1 MNQLVNYVYAVE
13 SWGNGIPRRRRD
25 IILKQIIK
33 AGALLCALTMLE
45 WNATAVA
52 EEKRLG
58 DYIYVPAMSDPRSV
72 GTISLR
78 VDGVRCGENGEKE
91 TVEALSGAE
100 FGVYV
105 YSSEGRLTP
114 WANPLYPSEPMRI
127 RTGEGETRFTL
138 PQETEFYLRQESA
151 PDGYAFDKDTLIP
164 VTGEEIVVQN
174 EAQGELMITVQD
186 ALGKPISGVTLTASA
201 ENGEGTQLVTD
212 ENGMATLRADEAQ
225 RYLVT
230 ETELPQ
236 GVYAMTGFSGGEAA
250 EGGVSARVELASR
263 TNLVLE
269 HPATGTVQIAATLSY
284 IDEQGEAKTHPLADI
299 RMDIAGQTTLTT
311 DSDGQVQTALL
322 PGTYDAAFSY
332 VGSESVVLPFTQGQ
346 IVIQSGEM
354 TKIELAAAQNE
365 GRVILHGESRRA
377 LSGGSVSLKSA
388 EGRNYGPYAFD
399 AEGLAISDALPVGEY
414 HIENLT
420 LPENTQLGQVVCDAQ
435 KAENPADI
443 VISVAAGQAAEVQVE
458 FLTLEKQTFTLMC
471 SDVDDRGEKQET
483 TLTDEVHVE
492 LVDAENG
499 VAVSG
504 LSSER
509 GSLNLEALSG
519 SYVLRLSKKDA
530 ARLDV
535 ARDSQT
541 FDLPTEQETITF
553 VSDKARLML
562 HSEDENGAV
571 ISGGVYKVTDSA
583 GHSYTVKADENGLAV
598 TPKITAGTAVI
609 TTKTAPKDYDA
620 SAKTAAQAIA
630 GEASDVRIIHESYG
644 KTTFTVN
651 LQSLDANGSAQ
662 TEPLEGAGIRIYKL
676 EDGGQRM
683 NDIGAA
689 LETDENGVCSI
700 SLAPGE
706 YAAQV
711 MKAPQG
717 ASAPQ
722 AVRFTSENTKDTEL
736 RMVCMDA
743 LGGVRVELTGGEL
756 TDEQM
761 AQVRFELV
769 SASGQAQSL
778 SMADG
783 AFYIGGLN
791 AGTYVLRQ
799 TQMPEGYKLA
809 AEQTVSVTGGEAVQ
823 ASVPLEEYAVLTVS
837 KTGLTF
843 NDQLQTYIVP
853 LTGEYGIYTMEN
865 GQLTPYPSA
874 SNQLTVWANA
884 APDGKKN
891 ISVKLPATLE
901 GTTYYIKELSEAAG
915 FAEDERT
922 YEVTLTAGEARTVEC
937 AVSSD
942 RGFISLEQLD
952 AATGGHVSG
961 GEFELLDAKGNV
973 VLSFTMG
980 DEAYRNPMA
989 IPVGEY
995 TLRQTQAADGY
1006 ALSENAE
1013 IMLDVPPYLTQ
1024 GGSMAQAE
1032 MVCMPIPESETI
1044 DGMLRDVYTAQQQ
1057 GLTLLTVDMGAT
1069 AGCETLIQP
1078 RAEIHMEGEN
1088 GVRSTVA
1095 SIVLTSPTDAQGGS
1109 YRARIEY
1116 SLAGGGWRP
1125 SSAIM
1130 TDVLTGPTAVS
1141 LESVQDDINAIRVTY
1156 LNAQTGEEVAAGGF
1170 APGQITLNVR
1180 TDAEGEATLR
1190 TQIGFGG
1197 SLTYATAFGAG
1208 KQVMNRAAEREERFT
1223 VQGSGAFVSVSAGV
1237 DGKISGV
1244 AFMDSNANGLM
1255 EPNESARYAGLT
1267 VTLLA
1272 KSGEAVAACRTGTD
1286 GRYEFSSLS
1295 SGEYEVQFNAGE
1307 SVIFSSG
1314 ALYSEHV
1321 QSAVR
1326 DTRYGVSDTLVIDG
1340 SHSDYIVNAG
1350 CIYAG
1355 SVSGSVQELL
1365 ADGSVDGFGG
1375 MNVEMLREGEDEPIV
1390 ALTDDLGGYR
1400 FTGILPGEYEVRLNL
1415 PSSYLCEEAE
1425 DGAIVTKVSIGQGD
1439 TIDFGQITI
1448 CRAAQVSGRVRIDDD
1463 GDGVIDS
1470 SAQTL
1475 AGVRVTLLK
1484 AEDGHTDRVA
1494 ETVTDESGCYHFD
1507 NLLAGTYSVLF
1518 KLDGDWAFT
1527 RFGEDSA
1534 VYGAVAQ
1541 SGSTQSF
1548 ELATGETIEQIDAGV
1563 TIPAQL
1569 TVNVF
1574 KDTQAD
1580 GQKGTYEEGFEG
1592 IGITL
1597 IRLENGEDAES
1608 ITYKTDAEGNVTFA
1622 GVSPGEYVIAYH
1634 LPGQWRAT
1642 KNADASKTN
1651 YPVSSVPQSRAS
1663 SGRSEP
1669 FTLTM
1674 GQSGVRMYIGAML
1687 SGSVSGM
1694 VYYDDDADAG
1704 FGEEESYCMDVTIE
1718 LLDSSDAVVAAIQP
1732 EEDGSYVFEGVA
1744 PGRYRVRFT
1753 AHEDDCAFSGT
1764 ERSMAKGGVQPS
1776 TGGVS
1781 TTRSLT
1787 VTGGDT
1793 LTEVNAGVVRL
1804 GELSGEIWEDSNGD
1818 GVQDAQEKLLEGV
1831 TVHLMNGTGRTI
1843 LDTVATDEN
1852 GRFSFKRMMP
1862 GDYKLRVDAP
1872 EGYVFSAPAQ
1882 SSVLSLESEKDD
1894 RGYSVPFTLLGGV
1907 KVDGVRFG
1915 LLTQGTISGRIWL
1928 DERYD
1933 GRMEESEDGLR
1944 GASVALLNA
1953 DGTEIASTQTI
1964 RSGEFSFGKL
1974 MPGRY
1979 SLRVTLTDG
1988 YVYTVGGIDS
1998 AAERQDE
2005 ATTVIDLG
2013 ELAMG
2018 EALSS
2023 VNIGALMPATVGG
2036 VVWYDGDDDGR
2047 RQSGDSGMQG
2057 VNAVLTVLT
2066 GYDAGRVYETTTDEN
2081 GVYSFSGVMPG
2092 QAEIQFTLPDGYAFA
2107 KNAGG
2112 TRRVSVVPAADSLTA
2127 QTAALSVVSGE
2138 NNMDLDVGVVAVG
2151 RMTGT
2156 VWLDSRYD
2164 GVRQEDES
2172 GVSGAVI
2179 ELLNAADGATAARV
2193 TTDEAGAYE
2202 MDFVR
2207 TGDYIVRVTLPDG
2220 MMFTCEGDSAVGQTD
2235 DSTAETARFT
2245 LAMGE
2250 GRESLDIGAITA
2262 SCVSGSVMAEGAGL
2276 GGAVVTLMQGGTVV
2290 ANAQTAE
2297 DGSFA
2302 VMELRPGEYSLR
2314 VALPEDTLFAENTSL
2329 ELAHADAQ
2337 EGQTPTFTLGMGEQ
2351 ATLQTVQTVHTA
2363 TVAGRAWQDSNA
2375 DGRMDA
2381 DEPAMAGVEAEL
2393 LNENGDTVMKQTVGD
2408 DGRYS
2413 FKLIRSGVYAVR
2425 FTLPGGELF
2434 ADRTGEEGGSC
2445 VAPAEGNT
2453 ATTERFA
2460 LASGEK
2466 RLSLNVG
2473 TIEACEIG
2481 DTVWLDSNANGLQ
2494 DYREPL
2500 LEGVQIALLSVD
2512 AEGNMIQ
2519 AATTLSDQYGYY
2531 HFRNLRPGDYVLRLD
2546 AKPEDKLTLRFGAPL
2561 GEIDS
2566 DLDPQTGMSD
2576 VIHMRSGEVRLD
2588 LDIGLVSHDK

>member
-1 MNQLVNYVYAVE
+1 M
-13 SWGNGIPRRRRD
+13 
-25 IILKQIIK
+25 KQIIK

-58 DYIYVPAMSDPRSV
+58 DYIYVPAMSDPGSV

-105 YSSEGRLTP
+105 YSSEGKLTP

-138 PQETEFYLRQESA
+138 PQGTEFYLRQQSA
-151 PDGYAFDKDTLIP
+151 PEGYAFDEEALIP
-164 VTGEEIVVQN
+164 VTGGEIVVQN
-174 EAQGELMITVQD
+174 EAQGELVIAVRD
-186 ALGKPISGVTLTASA
+186 ALGEPISGVTLTVSA
-201 ENGEGTQLVTD
+201 EDGEDTRLVTD
-212 ENGMATLRADEAQ
+212 ENGVATMYANAAQ

-250 EGGVSARVELASR
+250 EGGISATVELASR

-269 HPATGTVQIAATLSY
+269 HPATGTVQVAATLSY
-284 IDEQGEAKTHPLADI
+284 IDEQGEAKTAPLADV
-299 RMDIAGQTTLTT
+299 RMDIAGQMTLTT
-311 DSDGQVQTALL
+311 DSDGQVQAALL
-322 PGTYDAAFSY
+322 PGTYDAEFSY

-346 IVIQSGEM
+346 LVVQSGEM
-354 TKIELAAAQNE
+354 TQVELAAAQNE
-365 GRVILHGESRRA
+365 GRVILHGECRRA
-377 LSGGSVSLKSA
+377 LSGGAVSLKSA
-388 EGRNYGPYAFD
+388 AGKSYGPYAFD

-420 LPENTQLGQVVCDAQ
+420 LPENTQLGQVVCGAQ
-435 KAENPADI
+435 KAEHAEDVAI
-443 VISVAAGQAAEVQVE
+443 VVAAGQASDVQVE
-458 FLTLEKQTFTLMC
+458 FLTMEKQTFTLMR
-471 SDVDDRGEKQET
+471 SAVDDHGEKQET
-483 TLTDEVHVE
+483 TLTDEIHAE
-492 LVDAENG
+492 LVNAADG
-499 VAVSG
+499 SVVASG
-504 LSSER
+504 LISEKE
-509 GSLNLEALSG
+509 SLNLEALSG

-535 ARDSQT
+535 MRDSAV
-541 FDLPTEQETITF
+541 FDLPTEEETIVF

-562 HSEDENGAV
+562 HSEDENGAA
-571 ISGGVYKVTDSA
+571 ISGGVYRVTDSH
-583 GHSYTVKADENGLAV
+583 GHSYTVTTDENGMAV
-598 TPKITAGTAVI
+598 TPKMAAGTATI
-609 TTKTAPKDYDA
+609 ATKTAPQDYDA
-620 SAKTAAQAIA
+620 AAETVVQAVE
-630 GEASDVRIIHESYG
+630 GEAADVRIIHESYG
-644 KTTFTVN
+644 KTTFAVS
-651 LQSLDANGSAQ
+651 LQSLDANGNEQ
-662 TEPLEGAGIRIYKL
+662 TVPLEGACIRIYKL

-683 NDIGAA
+683 NEIDAA
-689 LETDENGVCSI
+689 PETDENGACSV

-706 YAAQV
+706 YIAQV
-711 MKAPQG
+711 QTTEQG
-717 ASAPQ
+717 VSAPQ
-722 AVRFTSENTKDTEL
+722 AVRFAAKNAKSEEI

-769 SASGQAQSL
+769 SASGEAQSL

-809 AEQTVSVTGGEAVQ
+809 AEQTVSVIGGEAVK

-853 LTGEYGIYTMEN
+853 LTGEYGVYTMEN
-865 GQLTPYPSA
+865 GQLMPYPSA
-874 SNQLTVWANA
+874 SNQMTVWANA

-901 GTTYYIKELSEAAG
+901 GTTYYIKELSEADG
-915 FAEDERT
+915 FAEDEQT
-922 YEVTLTAGEARTVEC
+922 YEVTLTAGEARTLEC

-952 AATGGHVSG
+952 AATGEHVSG
-961 GEFELLDAKGNV
+961 GAFELLNAKEEA

-980 DEAYRNPMA
+980 EEAYRNPMA
-989 IPVGEY
+989 IPVGKY

-1013 IMLDVPPYLTQ
+1013 ITLDVPPYLTQ

-1032 MVCMPIPESETI
+1032 MVCMPIPESEEI
-1044 DGMLRDVYTAQQQ
+1044 DGMIRDVYTAQQQ
-1057 GLTLLTVDMGAT
+1057 GLTLLTADMGT
-1069 AGCETLIQP
+1069 TGKCETLIQP
-1078 RAEIHMEGEN
+1078 RAEIRIAEEN
-1088 GVRSTVA
+1088 GMRTTVA

-1109 YRARIEY
+1109 YRARVEY

-1125 SSAIM
+1125 SCAIV

-1141 LESVQDDINAIRVTY
+1141 LANVQDDINAIRVTY
-1156 LNAQTGEEVAAGGF
+1156 LNAQTGEEIAAGGF

-1180 TDAEGEATLR
+1180 VDTEGEATLQ
-1190 TQIGFGG
+1190 TQIEFAG
-1197 SLTYATAFGAG
+1197 SLSYATAFGEE
-1208 KQVMNRAAEREERFT
+1208 KQIMNRIAEHEDRFA
-1223 VQGSGAFVSVSAGV
+1223 VQGSGAFMSVSAGV

-1295 SGEYEVQFNAGE
+1295 SGEYEVQFSAGE
-1307 SVIFSSG
+1307 NVIFSSG
-1314 ALYSEHV
+1314 ELYSDHV

-1326 DTRYGVSDTLVIDG
+1326 DVRYGVSDTLVIDG
-1340 SHSDYIVNAG
+1340 DHSDYIVNAG

-1355 SVSGSVQELL
+1355 SVMGSVQELL
-1365 ADGSVDGFGG
+1365 ADGSLEGFGG
-1375 MNVEMLREGEDEPIV
+1375 LNVELFREGEDEPTV
-1390 ALTDDLGGYR
+1390 ALTDDLGGYG

-1415 PSSYLCEEAE
+1415 PTSYLCEEAE
-1425 DGAIVTKVSIGQGD
+1425 NGAIVNHVSIRQGD
-1439 TIDFGQITI
+1439 AIDFGQLTI

-1463 GDGVIDS
+1463 GDGGIDS
-1470 SAQTL
+1470 RAQAL
-1475 AGVRVTLLK
+1475 AGVRVTLLR
-1484 AEDGHTDRVA
+1484 AEDGHTDSVA
-1494 ETVTDESGCYHFD
+1494 ETVTDESGCYRFE

-1548 ELATGETIEQIDAGV
+1548 ELATGENLETIDAGV

-1569 TVNVF
+1569 MVNVF
-1574 KDTQAD
+1574 KDTQVD
-1580 GQKGTYEEGFEG
+1580 GQKGTYEAGFEG
-1592 IGITL
+1592 ISVTL
-1597 IRLENGEDAES
+1597 IRLESGKDAES
-1608 ITYKTDAEGNVTFA
+1608 VTYKTDAEGNVTFA
-1622 GVSPGEYVIAYH
+1622 GVSPGEYVIAYQ

-1642 KNADASKTN
+1642 KNVDASASN
-1651 YPVSSVPQSRAS
+1651 YPVSCVPQSAVS

-1687 SGSVSGM
+1687 SGAVSGM
-1694 VYYDDDADAG
+1694 VYYDDDANAG
-1704 FGEEESYCMDVTIE
+1704 FGEEESYCVDATIE
-1718 LLDSSDAVVAAIQP
+1718 LLDSSDTVVAAMRP
-1732 EEDGSYVFEGVA
+1732 EEDGSYIFEGVA

-1753 AHEDDCAFSGT
+1753 AHEEDCAFSGT

-1776 TGGVS
+1776 TDGVS
-1781 TTRSLT
+1781 TTRPLT
-1787 VTGGDT
+1787 VTGGEA

-1818 GVQDAQEKLLEGV
+1818 GVRDAQEKMLAGV
-1831 TVHLMNGTGRTI
+1831 TVHLMNSTGRTI
-1843 LDTVATDEN
+1843 LDTTTTDED
-1852 GRFSFKRMMP
+1852 GRFSLKRMMP
-1862 GDYKLRVDAP
+1862 GDYKIRVDAP
-1872 EGYVFSAPAQ
+1872 EGYVFSASAQ
-1882 SSVLSLESEKDD
+1882 DSVLALESRKDD
-1894 RGYSVPFTLLGGV
+1894 RGYSTTFTLLGGA

-1915 LLTQGTISGRIWL
+1915 LLTQGTITGRIWL
-1928 DERYD
+1928 DEQYD
-1933 GRMEESEDGLR
+1933 GRMENSEDGLR
-1944 GASVALLNA
+1944 GATVALLNA
-1953 DGTEIASTQTI
+1953 DGAEIASTQTI
-1964 RSGEFSFGKL
+1964 RSGEFSFDKL

-1988 YVYTVGGIDS
+1988 YVYTVGGMDS
-1998 AAERQDE
+1998 AAERQNE

-2018 EALSS
+2018 ETLSD

-2047 RQSGDSGMQG
+2047 RQSSDSGMQG
-2057 VNAVLTVLT
+2057 VSAVLTVLT
-2066 GYDAGRVYETTTDEN
+2066 GNDAGKVYETTTDEN
-2081 GVYSFSGVMPG
+2081 GAYSFSGVMPG
-2092 QAEIQFTLPDGYAFA
+2092 QAEIRFTLPEGYAFA
-2107 KNAGG
+2107 KNASG
-2112 TRRVSVVPAADSLTA
+2112 TRRVSVVPVADSLTA
-2127 QTAALSVVSGE
+2127 QTAALDLASGKSYT
-2138 NNMDLDVGVVAVG
+2138 DLDVGVVGVSKI
-2151 RMTGT
+2151 TGM

-2164 GVRQEDES
+2164 GVRQGDEI
-2172 GVSGAVI
+2172 GVSGAVV
-2179 ELLNAADGATAARV
+2179 ELLNAADGATADSV
-2193 TTDEAGAYE
+2193 TTDDAGAYAF
-2202 MDFVR
+2202 DFVR
-2207 TGDYIVRVTLPDG
+2207 TGEYIVRVTLPSG
-2220 MMFTCEGDSAVGQTD
+2220 MMFTCAGDSAIGQTD

-2250 GRESLDIGAITA
+2250 GRDGLEIGAITE
-2262 SCVSGSVMAEGAGL
+2262 SGVSGSVMAEGKGL
-2276 GGAVVTLMQGGTVV
+2276 SGANVALMQGGMVV
-2290 ANAQTAE
+2290 ANAQTAA

-2302 VMELRPGEYSLR
+2302 VTALRPGEYSVR
-2314 VALPEDTLFAENTSL
+2314 VALPEDTLFAENVAL

-2337 EGQTPTFTLGMGEQ
+2337 EGQTSAFTLSMGEQ
-2351 ATLQTVQTVHTA
+2351 ATLETVQTVHTA

-2375 DGRMDA
+2375 DGCMDA
-2381 DEPAMAGVEAEL
+2381 NEPAMTGVEAEL
-2393 LNENGDTVMKQTVGD
+2393 LDENGNVVMRQTVGD

-2413 FKLIRSGVYAVR
+2413 FRLIRSGVYAVR

-2434 ADRTGEEGGSC
+2434 ADQTGEEGGSC
-2445 VAPAEGNT
+2445 VATADGNT

-2500 LEGVQIALLSVD
+2500 LEGVQITLLSVD
-2512 AEGNMIQ
+2512 AEGNMTPV
-2519 AATTLSDQYGYY
+2519 ATTLSDQYGYY

-2546 AKPEDKLTLRFGAPL
+2546 AQPGDELTIRFGAPL

-2566 DLDPQTGMSD
+2566 DFDPQTGMSD
-2576 VIHMRSGEVRLD
+2576 VIHMQSGEVRLD
-2588 LDIGLVSHDK
+2588 LDMGLVSHDK